1 MIGIKQNL
9 YHFNHRLLEYSSFCS
24 EYLELNS
31 TLLSIDLGISSL
43 LAAYEQDPR
52 AGVRDW
58 GGSGPGEIG
67 QRRARLVLL
76 GGADQEG

>member
-43 LAAYEQDPR
+43 LAAY
-52 AGVRDW
+52 
-58 GGSGPGEIG
+58 
-67 QRRARLVLL
+67 
-76 GGADQEG
+76 